1 MTAAPRVTVLMTVY
15 NGLPYLPQA
24 IESVLNQ
31 TFHDFEFMIIDDA
44 STDSSVACIRR
55 YADPRIRLFCNE
67 RNLGQAASLN
77 AGLAHAQ
84 APYVA
89 RMDQDDIC
97 LPDRLRQQVNL
108 LEAQPRV
115 AAVGTRMY
123 WLRASGRIVGVV
135 GIPIPDFGAFVGTLL
150 TTASPLGHSTV
161 MYRREIIADIGGYDV
176 SFAPCEDFEL
186 WCRLALRRYDA
197 RVIPRPLVMFR
208 MHGQQQTVQR
218 NTLREENVRRAHDRL
233 VAAFC
238 SPDQASQV
246 SGLLQVG
253 DVFWDTCRTRQEV
266 QALVRVLN
274 QMVEEMQTS
283 LRLSQQEHATLKR
296 YVQWWLGRRAFSAI
310 LHQHRQ
316 SFPVYAAS
324 LRTGVSAMRYAASL
338 AYPVCYLLSPLFR
351 PSVRRVCVRAA
362 LWLNRVQYVVKLLFS
377 RPIQEHVPSLLKL

>member
-1 MTAAPRVTVLMTVY
+1 MTTAPRVTVLMTVY

-31 TFHDFEFMIIDDA
+31 TFHDVEFMIIDDA
-44 STDSSVACIRR
+44 STDGSVACIRR

-77 AGLAHAQ
+77 AGLAFSQ

-115 AAVGTRMY
+115 ASVGTRMY

-186 WCRLALRRYDA
+186 WCRLALRRHDA

-238 SPDQASQV
+238 PPDQASQV

-253 DVFWDTCRTRQEV
+253 DVFWETCRTRQEV
-266 QALVRVLN
+266 QALVRALD

-296 YVQWWLGRRAFSAI
+296 YVYWWLGRRAFSAI
-310 LHQHRQ
+310 LARHRQ
-316 SFPVYAAS
+316 SLPVYAAS
-324 LRTGVSAMRYAASL
+324 LRTGVGAMRYAASL
-338 AYPVCYLLSPLFR
+338 AYPVCYLLSPLLL
-351 PSVRRVCVRAA
+351 PSVRRVCVRGA
-362 LWLNRVQYVVKLLFS
+362 LWLNRIQYVVKLLFS
-377 RPIQEHVPSLLKL
+377 RPSQGHVPSLSKP